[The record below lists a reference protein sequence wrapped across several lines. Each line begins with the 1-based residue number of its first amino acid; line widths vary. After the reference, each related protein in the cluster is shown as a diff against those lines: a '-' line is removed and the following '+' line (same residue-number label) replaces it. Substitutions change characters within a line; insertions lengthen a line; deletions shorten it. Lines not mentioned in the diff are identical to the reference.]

1 MIVDGKTYITEK
13 EIASTY
19 GRSVKWVRKMRYSEQ
34 NFPYYKLN
42 GRVFF
47 NPHEVSEWFKE
58 NLKPM

>member
-13 EIASTY
+13 EIAAHY

-34 NFPYYKLN
+34 HFPYYKLN

-47 NPHEVSEWFKE
+47 NPVEVSEWFKE
-58 NLKPM
+58 NLKQM